1 MADINGSQKF
11 ATLPKTEFHY
21 IELILRKDE
30 RTSSRQPKIPNVGG
44 MSMLLELRSKMLDFS
59 QAGKI
64 DDIQG
69 RPCKLLEFL
78 QTAGEY
84 IAVHR

>member
-1 MADINGSQKF
+1 
-11 ATLPKTEFHY
+11 
-21 IELILRKDE
+21 
-30 RTSSRQPKIPNVGG
+30 
-44 MSMLLELRSKMLDFS
+44 MLDFS

-84 IAVHR
+84 IAESRCAQILLDFLLRAGNDNALTKFL

>member
-1 MADINGSQKF
+1 
-11 ATLPKTEFHY
+11 
-21 IELILRKDE
+21 
-30 RTSSRQPKIPNVGG
+30 
-44 MSMLLELRSKMLDFS
+44 MLDFS

-84 IAVHR
+84 IAVHRWAYILLDFLLRAGNNNALHKGVNTYVAWVFTKSRRK